1 MIVMMLMLVMVMLI
15 VVMIVMML
23 MLVMVMLIVVMVV
36 MFMLVM
42 VVIIMV
48 MMMQVD
54 MHFDGL
60 AVFDDF
66 QHEVR
71 IHIIPGCCDDTGVR
85 MRFLNQNTA
94 LFDTIRREVLGTAE
108 DNGGSRLD
116 LVEEEFAEVFHIHA
130 ALAGVNNGCRPA
142 DFNIV
147 MTVFGLI
154 DRSKNLAQFA
164 DTGRLNKNAVRM
176 IGINELVNGLLE
188 IAGQCAADA
197 AGIQF
202 GDCDAGIFHEAAVHT
217 DFTIFIFKQ
226 NHFLFA
232 EFAREKLFDQCGFAR
247 TKETGNYIDLNHG
260 SLSLYMD
267 TVSPNPSRI
276 IARLVKGYKRKIKED
291 QKWNALV

>member
-1 MIVMMLMLVMVMLI
+1 MIMMVVMVFMLI
-15 VVMIVMML
+15 VVMVVMML
-23 MLVMVMLIVVMVV
+23 MLVMVMLIVVMVMMMLMLV
-36 MFMLVM
+36 MVMLIVVM

-188 IAGQCAADA
+188 IAGQRAADA
-197 AGIQF
+197 AGVQF
-202 GDCDAGIFHEAAVHT
+202 GDCYSFSSRITFSSRSLPVRS
-217 DFTIFIFKQ
+217 
-226 NHFLFA
+226 FLISVVLPA
-232 EFAREKLFDQCGFAR
+232 PRKPEITLIL
-247 TKETGNYIDLNHG
+247 T
-260 SLSLYMD
+260 MV
-267 TVSPNPSRI
+267 VSPYIWTRFHRI
-276 IARLVKGYKRKIKED
+276 HRGL
-291 QKWNALV
+291 